1 MHKKFGKRL
10 LSVTMSVL
18 VALNFCGC
26 GSTEGV
32 AAQEMEPVVED
43 NTSDLE
49 TDVTESDEEDSAEE
63 SMEIVGAIPY
73 DYEQELNIIDDNY
86 RNYYEIFVYSFYDS
100 DGDGIGDLNG
110 VIEKLDYIEEMGF
123 NGIWLMPIMQ
133 STTYHKY
140 DVVDYCSI
148 DAEYGTIED
157 FENLVQECHERGI
170 RVVID
175 FVINHSSSQHQWFV
189 DACDYLRTLPE
200 GEEPDLDVCPYVD
213 YYHFAEEQVSGT
225 Y

>member
-86 RNYYEIFVYSFYDS
+86 RNYYEILFILSM
-100 DGDGIGDLNG
+100 ILM
-110 VIEKLDYIEEMGF
+110 EMG
-123 NGIWLMPIMQ
+123 L
-133 STTYHKY
+133 
-140 DVVDYCSI
+140 
-148 DAEYGTIED
+148 GT
-157 FENLVQECHERGI
+157 
-170 RVVID
+170 
-175 FVINHSSSQHQWFV
+175 
-189 DACDYLRTLPE
+189 
-200 GEEPDLDVCPYVD
+200 
-213 YYHFAEEQVSGT
+213 
-225 Y
+225 

>member
-123 NGIWLMPIMQ
+123 N
-133 STTYHKY
+133 S
-140 DVVDYCSI
+140 CS
-148 DAEYGTIED
+148 
-157 FENLVQECHERGI
+157 
-170 RVVID
+170 
-175 FVINHSSSQHQWFV
+175 
-189 DACDYLRTLPE
+189 
-200 GEEPDLDVCPYVD
+200 
-213 YYHFAEEQVSGT
+213 
-225 Y
+225 